1 MDNQKIIIIALC
13 LIIVVL
19 LVGICSVSFSKEDSQ
34 IELKDKSVYT
44 EESVTVKLTD
54 GDGNPISNE
63 IVHVKIKDKNG
74 KTKIDDDISTNSKG
88 NAKFKIDKT
97 GNYEAEFTF
106 KGNDKFKSSSATENI
121 TVKKAATKSVEE
133 QSSNTNSK
141 SKYDADG
148 NLYPEYGPEV
158 DSQGITREEAVANNY
173 RYIEMRVDGDKPGEY
188 VTVGGYV
195 KYDPVAGSY
204 HT

>member
-1 MDNQKIIIIALC
+1 MDNQKIIIVLC

-19 LVGICSVSFSKEDSQ
+19 LVGICSISFSKADSQ
-34 IELKDKSVYT
+34 IELKDKNVYT
-44 EESVTVKLTD
+44 GESVTVKLTD
-54 GDGNPISNE
+54 GEGNPITDE
-63 IVHVKIKDKNG
+63 KVHVKLKDKNG
-74 KTKIDDDISTNSKG
+74 KTKMDDDITTNSKG
-88 NAKFKIDKT
+88 NAKFKVNST
-97 GNYEAEFTF
+97 GKYEAEFSF
-106 KGNDKFKSSSATENI
+106 QGNDKAKSCSATNNI
-121 TVKKAATKSVEE
+121 TVKKAATKSVET

-158 DSQGITREEAVANNY
+158 DSQGITREEAIANNY